1 MTRREINAI
10 HSACFRRSWDDDTD
24 DASRVVFE
32 QASLAMTVLKS
43 QVKERDERLARQ
55 AIALERAEL
64 RNVECEQDAWMRSV
78 MAAAAEFER
87 GLIRQRT
94 KSAMAAKRRAGERC
108 GQVPFGWSL
117 GEDGTTLVPVE
128 EEQRVIEAIIRCRE
142 AGMSSREIAGILTEK
157 KSGAA

>member
-64 RNVECEQDAWMRSV
+64 DAEIM
-78 MAAAAEFER
+78 
-87 GLIRQRT
+87 
-94 KSAMAAKRRAGERC
+94 RRAAFGEQK
-108 GQVPFGWSL
+108 G
-117 GEDGTTLVPVE
+117 
-128 EEQRVIEAIIRCRE
+128 
-142 AGMSSREIAGILTEK
+142 
-157 KSGAA
+157 GAA